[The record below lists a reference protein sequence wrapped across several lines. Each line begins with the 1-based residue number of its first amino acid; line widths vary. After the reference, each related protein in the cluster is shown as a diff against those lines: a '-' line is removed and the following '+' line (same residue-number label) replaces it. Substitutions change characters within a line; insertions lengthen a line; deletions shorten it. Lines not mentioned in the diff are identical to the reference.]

1 MTSHNAAR
9 ERPLVSAGR
18 PVRPGAPIEE
28 GWQIEG
34 DSAEAYET
42 YLASAFRPWADDLI
56 ARAAVREGERVLDV
70 ASGTGIVAR
79 QAAPKVGPAGSV
91 TGLDLNAGMLS
102 VARTRS
108 AGLHPAIE
116 WRQASALEMPFPAD
130 AFDVVFC
137 EQALQFFSDP
147 VAALCEMHRVLAPGG
162 RAAVNV
168 CRPIEYSPAY
178 VAMADALTRYVGAE
192 AGAIMRSPFSRWT
205 VDTFRGLFSDA
216 GFESVR
222 VTIETGALR
231 YPSIQEFLRREAASS
246 PLAASLNALD
256 VQVRT
261 ALIRELES
269 TLSDRVDD
277 EGIACALELYVAVGR
292 KAQ

>member
-9 ERPLVSAGR
+9 ERPPVSAGR
-18 PVRPGAPIEE
+18 PVRAGAPIEE

-70 ASGTGIVAR
+70 ACGTGIVAR
-79 QAAPKVGPAGSV
+79 QAAPKVGSAGSV
-91 TGLDLNAGMLS
+91 TGLDVNAGMLS
-102 VARTRS
+102 VARTRA

-116 WRQASALEMPFPAD
+116 WRQASALEMPFPGE
-130 AFDVVFC
+130 AFDVAFC

-147 VAALCEMHRVLAPGG
+147 LAALREMHRVLAPGG
-162 RAAVNV
+162 RVAVNV

-178 VAMADALTRYVGAE
+178 LALADALTRHVGAE
-192 AGAIMRSPFSRWT
+192 AGAMMRSPFPRWT
-205 VDTFRGLFSDA
+205 VDELRGLIANA
-216 GFESVR
+216 GFGLVR
-222 VTIETGALR
+222 VTIEPGMLR
-231 YPSIQEFLRREAASS
+231 YPSTGEFLRREAVSS
-246 PLAASLNALD
+246 PLAAALSALD
-256 VQVRT
+256 AQSRG
-261 ALIRELES
+261 ALIRELQS
-269 TLSDRVDD
+269 ALSNRVDD
-277 EGIACALELYVAVGR
+277 EGIACALELYVAVGT